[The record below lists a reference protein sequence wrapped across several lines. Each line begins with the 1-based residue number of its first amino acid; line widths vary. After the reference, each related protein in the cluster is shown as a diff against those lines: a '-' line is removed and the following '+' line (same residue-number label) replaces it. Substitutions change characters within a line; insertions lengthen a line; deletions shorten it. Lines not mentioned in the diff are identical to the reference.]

1 MARALADLNPETVKD
16 SAFAWAL
23 DRALYL
29 AVATGVLALLLSTLV
44 PDTDA
49 ERFATVAYLVAIFTA
64 IVLSIRLGTSRLVI
78 PSLSKD
84 RDCASRRPP
93 KVSIPSFPAALGFA
107 AGVIILLTAATAFA
121 SNPGAEV
128 QLIVLCLVAVG
139 VAAMGRAGAFA
150 RWRSGLR
157 QGGPLATSTR
167 YAGVVTLVALALAG
181 LLPIE
186 VADFFA
192 KLGYAAACA
201 ATIGFL
207 ALVLAPRPGGIW
219 VRRAYAAGLE
229 TSGSAI
235 FQPVIRY
242 AAIALAAAFFIASL
256 LPRWLAEPFAIIGY
270 LAAAVATICLA
281 AECRRMIH
289 KRSVTAP

>member
-1 MARALADLNPETVKD
+1 LADLLPETVRD

-29 AVATGVLALLLSTLV
+29 AVATGVLALLFSTLV

-49 ERFATVAYLVAIFTA
+49 ERYATVAYLAAIFAA
-64 IVLSIRLGTSRLVI
+64 IVLSIRLGTSRLAQ
-78 PSLSKD
+78 
-84 RDCASRRPP
+84 DCASRRPP
-93 KVSIPSFPAALGFA
+93 KLSIPSFPATLGLT

-150 RWRSGLR
+150 RWGSGLR
-157 QGGPLATSTR
+157 QGGPLATATR
-167 YAGVVTLVALALAG
+167 YAGVVTLVALALAA

-192 KLGYAAACA
+192 KLGYAAACV
-201 ATIGFL
+201 ATVGFF
-207 ALVLAPRPGGIW
+207 ALVFAPRPGGIW
-219 VRRAYAAGLE
+219 VRRTYAAGLE

-242 AAIALAAAFFIASL
+242 AAIALVTAFFIASL
-256 LPRWLAEPFAIIGY
+256 LPRWLAEPFAVIGY
-270 LAAAVATICLA
+270 LAAAVATICLG

>member
-1 MARALADLNPETVKD
+1 MADLLPETVKD

-29 AVATGVLALLLSTLV
+29 AVATGVFALLLSTLV

-49 ERFATVAYLVAIFTA
+49 ERYATVAYLAVIFSA
-64 IVLSIRLGTSRLVI
+64 IVLAIRVILTLRLAA
-78 PSLSKD
+78 LAQ
-84 RDCASRRPP
+84 DCASRSPRML
-93 KVSIPSFPAALGFA
+93 SIPSFPATLGLA
-107 AGVIILLTAATAFA
+107 AGMIILLTAATAFT

-157 QGGPLATSTR
+157 QGGPLATATR
-167 YAGVVTLVALALAG
+167 YAGVVTLVALALAA

-186 VADFFA
+186 VADLFA
-192 KLGYAAACA
+192 KLGYAAACV
-201 ATIGFL
+201 ATVGFL

-219 VRRAYAAGLE
+219 IRRAYAAGLE

-242 AAIALAAAFFIASL
+242 AAIALVAAFFIASL
-256 LPRWLAEPFAIIGY
+256 LPRWLAEPFAVIGY
-270 LAAAVATICLA
+270 VAAAVATICLG

-289 KRSVTAP
+289 KRSVAAP